1 LIQIRISYIR
11 ILVIAAGL
19 WLGLAPVASAQ
30 DGAATSAV
38 RGRVVEKA
46 NRAPVAGATVVLI
59 GTSFAALTEADGSYV
74 IDGVPP
80 GSYQVQVASY
90 QGASANI
97 ELRPGQTAAI
107 DLAVEVSDFAGE
119 VVVVTGTR
127 SPEKLFDAPLTVES
141 ISEEDMKRS
150 GGTSYLSALAG
161 VKGIDFADAGI
172 GEQRISARGF
182 TTQFNSRMLSMLDG
196 RMAQIPGNGLPQG
209 NFLPTSQLDMK
220 AIEVVIGPASALYG
234 PNAHTGVIN
243 VITKTPWDES
253 GAAMAVRGG
262 TQSLMDGAIRLAGT
276 AADDFGWKLNAQYM
290 RAEDFTPD
298 RDATTHY
305 YGTSQFEGDL
315 VHDYKV
321 ESLKA
326 DASVYY
332 RFDDWYAKASYGFSE
347 NDGFSLTNAGR
358 NHIRDWRIQ
367 YQNAQLSHPNWYAQ
381 VTRTTSNAGGTYQL
395 NRLAAI
401 AEMRAMNAEPVTP
414 EALDPIRDDIR
425 FIDKSQMIDSEVQ
438 HREIFFG
445 VSTAIGAQWRLYM
458 PSSEGS
464 YLADAGGEDIS
475 AMEVGG
481 YIQLDKSVL
490 DDRLRLVGAVRF
502 DDHTNYSGQVSPKAS
517 LVYALAPRHKV
528 RLAYNRAFKSPTI
541 LENYLLISNI
551 LLGNRNG
558 FTIRDGAGNVLAEI
572 DGLEPE
578 QVNAVEVGYKGA
590 IGRLLFID
598 AVAYQSW
605 YQNFISPLT
614 QVANPANG
622 TFGYHADGTLV
633 AAGTPVEG
641 TLFTYSNFGQA
652 KVRGAD
658 IGLDIYPLDHVTL
671 STSAS
676 VIELVDFKSDDELQ
690 NDLLLNVSTLK
701 LKGGITVQNLGF
713 DDYFVRL
720 DGRFHNAYR
729 FASGYW
735 NSGTF
740 YDDGKVP
747 ARFVADLTIGYV
759 ISPYGLSLRAHVM
772 NLLDNRTVDVLGAPT
787 PRRLFYLQLGYAY
800 QGLNL

>member
-1 LIQIRISYIR
+1 LIQIRISHIR
-11 ILVIAAGL
+11 ALVIAAGF
-19 WLGLAPVASAQ
+19 WLGLAQVASAQ
-30 DGAATSAV
+30 EDSASAV
-38 RGRVVEKA
+38 RGGVVEKA
-46 NRAPVAGATVVLI
+46 TGAPVAGATVVLI
-59 GTSFAALTEADGSYV
+59 GTSFAALSEADGSYE

-80 GSYQVQVASY
+80 GTYQVQVASY
-90 QGASANI
+90 QGASANV
-97 ELRPGQTAAI
+97 ELRPGHTAAI
-107 DLAVEVSDFAGE
+107 DLAVEASEFAGE

-150 GGTSYLSALAG
+150 GGTSYLSALAD

-196 RMAQIPGNGLPQG
+196 RMAQIPGNGLPQ
-209 NFLPTSQLDMK
+209 NNLLPTSQLDMK

-234 PNAHTGVIN
+234 PNAHTGVVN

-253 GAAMAVRGG
+253 GAAMSVRGG

-276 AADDFGWKLNAQYM
+276 ARDDFGWKLNAQYM

-298 RDATTHY
+298 REATTHY
-305 YGTSQFEGDL
+305 YDTSQFEGDL
-315 VHDYKV
+315 VHDYDI

-326 DASVYY
+326 DASGYY

-347 NDGFSLTNAGR
+347 NDGFSLTNNGR

-367 YQNAQLSHPNWYAQ
+367 YQTAQLSHPNWYVQ

-401 AEMRAMNAEPVTP
+401 AEMRAMNGEPITP

-458 PSSEGS
+458 PNSEGS
-464 YLADAGGEDIS
+464 YLADAGDEDIS
-475 AMEVGG
+475 VMEVGG
-481 YIQLDKSVL
+481 YIQLDKTVL
-490 DDRLRLVGAVRF
+490 EDRLRLVGAVRF

-517 LVYALAPRHKV
+517 LVYAVAPGHKL

-541 LENYLLISNI
+541 LENYLLINTI

-558 FTIRDGAGNVLAEI
+558 YSIRDAAGDELARIE
-572 DGLEPE
+572 GLEPE
-578 QVNAVEVGYKGA
+578 QVNALELGYKGA
-590 IGRLLFID
+590 LGRLLFID
-598 AVAYQSW
+598 AVVYQSW

-614 QVANPANG
+614 QIANPADG

-633 AAGTPVEG
+633 AAGTPAEG
-641 TLFTYSNFGQA
+641 TLFTYINFGQA

-658 IGLDIYPLDHVTL
+658 IGLDIYPLDQVTI

-676 VIELVDFKSDDELQ
+676 VIDLVEFSNEEALST
-690 NDLLLNVSTLK
+690 DLLLNVPTLK
-701 LKGGITVQNLGF
+701 LKGGVTVQNLGL
-713 DDYFVRL
+713 DNYFVRL
-720 DGRFHNAYR
+720 DGRFHNAYP
-729 FASGYW
+729 FSSGYW
-735 NSGTF
+735 THEKFGE
-740 YDDGKVP
+740 VP
-747 ARFVADLTIGYV
+747 ARFVADITVGYDF
-759 ISPYGLSLRAHVM
+759 SASGLSLRAHVM
-772 NLLDNRTVDVLGAPT
+772 NVLDNRTVDVLGAPT

-800 QGLNL
+800 QGLNF